1 MFSWKVDIRKP
12 STKPKPPQTFHQ
24 LFLYPFFSL
33 TLLHHF
39 CSLFLTTTWL
49 VYLGVRN
56 SVCFQCSGKASFS
69 RTRLCSF
76 LKPSVFQVCRTTL
89 SATNAAQQQPLH
101 STWPAAA
108 WPFLQVPNRGLF
120 NPDNPDFSLAPRL
133 QARTNSLSSATSS
146 GYISGWESLVKCHC
160 VLTTHSWHTGVRWWC
175 VLLHSTFLFSFQ
187 NVNLLKI
194 GFLKKVL
201 FVLTNESALG
211 QLQCKIMVLI

>member
-1 MFSWKVDIRKP
+1 MAALVGGRPACKLLYAHQQAVYSWLIHKLLFTVATRLLVSVLPHLFIVL
-12 STKPKPPQTFHQ
+12 TKAESSK
-24 LFLYPFFSL
+24 
-33 TLLHHF
+33 
-39 CSLFLTTTWL
+39 
-49 VYLGVRN
+49 GVRLLWPRG
-56 SVCFQCSGKASFS
+56 QAQ
-69 RTRLCSF
+69 RL
-76 LKPSVFQVCRTTL
+76 P
-89 SATNAAQQQPLH
+89 
-101 STWPAAA
+101 
-108 WPFLQVPNRGLF
+108 
-120 NPDNPDFSLAPRL
+120 
-133 QARTNSLSSATSS
+133 LSSATSS